1 MATSIIVLNNQNL
14 LDIAIRYFGTVEAV
28 LAIATLNGISIT
40 QDLVAGQLLE
50 LPNLDY
56 GYQEIVTF
64 FNVNKIQNA
73 TALTEENQAIIEGD
87 SGIGFWIVGDN
98 FIVQ

>member
-1 MATSIIVLNNQNL
+1 MSQITVLNNQSL
-14 LDIAIRYFGTVEAV
+14 LDVAIRYFGTVEAV
-28 LAIATLNGISIT
+28 LAIAILNSISIT
-40 QDLVAGQLLE
+40 QELVPEQVLE

-64 FNVNKIQNA
+64 FNVNKKQPA
-73 TALTEENQAIIEGD
+73 TALTEENKAIIEGN
-87 SGIGFWIVGDN
+87 SGIGFWAIEDN